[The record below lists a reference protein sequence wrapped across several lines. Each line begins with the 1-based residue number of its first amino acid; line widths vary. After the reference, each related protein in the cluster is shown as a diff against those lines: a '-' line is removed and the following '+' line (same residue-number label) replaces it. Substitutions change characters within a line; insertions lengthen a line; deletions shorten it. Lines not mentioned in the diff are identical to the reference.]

1 MRWYQHVGLTPE
13 AEQYIKDN
21 AVTEPDLKC
30 PYCMATVTTKLKVVN
45 VEHEDKFYGDGP
57 NLRTFE
63 HKNGGTFKEK
73 VQADPWSSGLMGF
86 ICLER
91 NLELICKWTDK

>member
-45 VEHEDKFYGDGP
+45 VEHEDKFY
-57 NLRTFE
+57 
-63 HKNGGTFKEK
+63 
-73 VQADPWSSGLMGF
+73 
-86 ICLER
+86 
-91 NLELICKWTDK
+91 